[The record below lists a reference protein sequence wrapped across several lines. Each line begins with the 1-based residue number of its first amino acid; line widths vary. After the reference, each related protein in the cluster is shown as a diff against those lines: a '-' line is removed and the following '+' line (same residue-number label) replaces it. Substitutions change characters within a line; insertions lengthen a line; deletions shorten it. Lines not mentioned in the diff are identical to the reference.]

1 MEYKI
6 LLLCA
11 GGMSTSILMK
21 KLQKYAESKGINLQ
35 IKATGL
41 SSVSYIDTAKNFDVI
56 LMGPQVSYRI
66 DEVKKQTGKPVAAI
80 QSVDYAL
87 GNAPKIFEQ
96 ARKLEE
102 TISEQ

>member
-21 KLQKYAESKGINLQ
+21 KLQKYAQEQGIDLT

-41 SSVSYIDTAKNFDVI
+41 SSVSYIDTAKNFDII
-56 LMGPQVSYRI
+56 LMGPQVSYRM
-66 DEVKKQTGKPVAAI
+66 DEVKKATGKPVDAI
-80 QSVDYAL
+80 PSVDYAL

-102 TISEQ
+102 QVQG